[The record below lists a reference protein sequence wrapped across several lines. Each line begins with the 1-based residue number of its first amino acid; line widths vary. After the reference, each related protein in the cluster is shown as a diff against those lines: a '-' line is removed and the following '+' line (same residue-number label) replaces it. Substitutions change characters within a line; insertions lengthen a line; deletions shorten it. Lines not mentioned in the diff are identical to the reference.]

1 VKKETVVN
9 MLTELKKVV
18 ENESEFNSALTKA
31 FGEDSTIVTNLTSA
45 YAEAVL
51 EILANELG
59 QDAKNIR
66 IIRDGLGWLF
76 WESMVFNNEPSKF
89 YIEDKEYL
97 GIPENVFILLDGQDR
112 D

>member
-31 FGEDSTIVTNLTSA
+31 FGEDSIVTTNLTSV

-51 EILANELG
+51 EILANELS

-66 IIRDGLGWLF
+66 IIRDGLEWLF
-76 WESMVFNNEPSKF
+76 WESMVFNDEPSKF